1 MVLNYYF
8 NEILEH
14 QKMHCLESVI
24 EQWFEETEYSFVI
37 L

>member
-8 NEILEH
+8 DEIFEH

-24 EQWFEETEYSFVI
+24 DLMFD
-37 L
+37 LN